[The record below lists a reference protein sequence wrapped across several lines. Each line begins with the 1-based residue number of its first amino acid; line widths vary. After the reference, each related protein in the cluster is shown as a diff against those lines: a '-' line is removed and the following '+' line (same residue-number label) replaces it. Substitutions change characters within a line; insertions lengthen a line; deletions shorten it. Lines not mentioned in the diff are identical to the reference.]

1 MIRTSVALLL
11 YSLAVVSTG
20 LAQTPPDSPAT
31 IPATDLTTTA
41 PALVPAPT
49 TTAPAPD
56 TTAAPPAETAVPEP
70 DSTAMPASSATPVSV
85 ILKNG
90 TERHYVRVEVSGS
103 WLICW
108 RTDGGTDNIRTSDVA
123 RIMGDQTTA
132 VLKGGVTA
140 GEKKKETKAKGKPF
154 LRGSPLPETKF
165 FWMVQAGV
173 LARADHRVEGEEGSH
188 GYFDVGGMKNI
199 SPRFALGGTLG
210 AADDG
215 VDYQRFVVKPRLRTW
230 LGRGYALD
238 VAPGVFF
245 PTGDSYTTYF
255 VKLGSVGFTG
265 EVAFVWSDWV
275 SVTYVVEA
283 IEAEKN
289 FYSPGLGFPLTSTS
303 ETEVFHYVGLK
314 AGGAVGL
321 FLTVLTFAGLFGNAN

>member
-20 LAQTPPDSPAT
+20 MAQTPSDSPST

-56 TTAAPPAETAVPEP
+56 TTATPPAETAVPEP
-70 DSTAMPASSATPVSV
+70 DSTATPASSATPITV

-90 TERHYVRVEVSGS
+90 TERHYVRVQVSGS

-173 LARADHRVEGEEGSH
+173 LARADHRDEGEEGSH

-210 AADDG
+210 AAGDG
-215 VDYQRFVVKPRLRTW
+215 ADYQRFVVKPRLRTW

-238 VAPGVFF
+238 VAPGVIF
-245 PTGDSYTTYF
+245 PGGYSYTTDY

-283 IEAEKN
+283 IDAEER

-321 FLTVLTFAGLFGNAN
+321 FLTVLTFAGLFGNAD